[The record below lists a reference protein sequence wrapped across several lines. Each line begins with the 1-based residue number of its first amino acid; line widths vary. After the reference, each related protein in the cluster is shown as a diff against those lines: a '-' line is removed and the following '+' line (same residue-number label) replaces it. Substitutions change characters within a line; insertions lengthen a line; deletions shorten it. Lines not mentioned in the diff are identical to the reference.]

1 VSVGQVT
8 WYTRLSASEI
18 KIMRQIH
25 GLRLSGY
32 LLFFSEFAFFLFVE
46 HDECI
51 PQRSFT
57 VRTCTHTIINIHIII
72 IIIIIILIPQGVKN
86 QRAKTSKIKKAENG
100 YWSGVLSAN
109 RVVQKR

>member
-1 VSVGQVT
+1 MSVGQVT

-72 IIIIIILIPQGVKN
+72 IIIIIIILIPQGVKN

-100 YWSGVLSAN
+100 YWSGVLLSLIHI
-109 RVVQKR
+109 